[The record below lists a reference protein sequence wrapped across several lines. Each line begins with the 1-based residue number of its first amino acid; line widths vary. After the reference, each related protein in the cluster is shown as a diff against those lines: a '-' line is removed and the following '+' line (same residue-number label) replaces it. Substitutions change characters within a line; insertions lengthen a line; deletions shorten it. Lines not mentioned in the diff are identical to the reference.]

1 MRRLQWLVWN
11 RSERRL
17 RAPWRL
23 LVGTAFLFVATIVGL
38 LVLGPVALFFGIEF
52 FVGFGPTT
60 QPLVVNAVLG
70 VLLMVAI
77 VPVGWFLDRR
87 QLSDYG
93 LALERQW
100 LIDCGVGLL
109 IGAGAMTALV
119 AVGLTGGWIAVA
131 SVELSAD
138 ALGLFGIL
146 VAVFVIVGIYE
157 ELLIRGY
164 LLTNLAEGFRYF
176 EALGHHTAVA
186 LATLL
191 SSGVFG
197 GLHLTNPNATL
208 LSTAVISAAGIMLAL
223 GYLYTGQ
230 LAIPIGVHITWNIFQ
245 GLVYGLPVSGIEL
258 PVTLVATT
266 TREPAVV
273 SGGAFGPEAGLLGLF
288 GVAVAATGILVYSR
302 FQYGTVGIVPQVSLP
317 ELRDTASE

>member
-11 RSERRL
+11 RAERRL

-23 LVGTAFLFVATIVGL
+23 LAGAMFFLVVTIAGVL
-38 LVLGPVALFFGIEF
+38 LLGPVALAFGIEF

-70 VLLMVAI
+70 LFVMVAL

-87 QLSDYG
+87 QLTDYG
-93 LALERQW
+93 LGIDRQW

-109 IGAGAMTALV
+109 IGAGAMTGVV
-119 AVGLTGGWIAVA
+119 AFGVAGGWIAV
-131 SVELSAD
+131 VGGELSAD
-138 ALGLFGIL
+138 ALWLFGVLI
-146 VAVFVIVGIYE
+146 AVFVVVGIYE

-164 LLTNLAEGFRYF
+164 LLTNLAEGFRFF
-176 EALGHHTAVA
+176 ELVDHRLAVG

-197 GLHLTNPNATL
+197 AVHLANPNATL
-208 LSTAVISAAGIMLAL
+208 LSTAVISAAGVMLAL
-223 GYLYTGQ
+223 GYLYTGE
-230 LAIPIGVHITWNIFQ
+230 LAIPIGIHITWNVFQ
-245 GLVYGLPVSGIEL
+245 GLIYGLPVSGIEL
-258 PVTLVATT
+258 PVTLIATT
-266 TREPAVV
+266 SQQPTVV

-288 GVAVAATGILVYSR
+288 GVGLAAFGILAYSR
-302 FQYGTVGIVPQVSLP
+302 YQYGTVGIVPQVSLP
-317 ELRDTASE
+317 ELRGTSAE

>member
-11 RSERRL
+11 RAERRL

-23 LVGTAFLFVATIVGL
+23 LVGTVFLFVVVVSSL
-38 LVLGPVALFFGIEF
+38 LVLGPLALAFGIEF

-70 VLLMVAI
+70 LVVTAAVM
-77 VPVGWFLDRR
+77 PVGLFLDRR

-93 LALERQW
+93 LGLDRQW
-100 LIDCGVGLL
+100 LIDCGVGLFV
-109 IGAGAMTALV
+109 GAAAMTAVV
-119 AVGLTGGWIAVA
+119 AFGVAGGWIV
-131 SVELSAD
+131 VVGPGLSAD
-138 ALGLFGIL
+138 AMGLFGLL
-146 VAVFVIVGIYE
+146 VAVFIVVGVYE

-164 LLTNLAEGFRYF
+164 LLTNLAEGFRWF
-176 EALGHHTAVA
+176 SVVDHRLAVV

-197 GLHLTNPNATL
+197 ALHATNPNATL
-208 LSTAVISAAGIMLAL
+208 LSTAVISAAGVMLAL
-223 GYLYTGQ
+223 GYLYTGE

-266 TREPAVV
+266 SRQPTVV

-288 GVAVAATGILVYSR
+288 GVAAAAFGILVYSR
-302 FQYGTVGIVPQVSLP
+302 YQYGTVGVVPQVSLP
-317 ELRDTASE
+317 ELRKPSGE